1 MALWAAITTAAVAA
15 GLRLPIVDFGLP
27 FLWHPDEPSNIS
39 IGAAMVDHG
48 AWNPHSFLYPSLLYD
63 VVAIVGRMQ
72 RAVGGWHLGGGQS
85 IQVMGTGYTTDP
97 HLYLALRL
105 VTVALSVG
113 ACIIVFGA
121 VNLVTK
127 RWWAA
132 ATAGLLLA
140 VSPLMVLNGVYITP
154 DTYSA
159 FFTAFGLLA
168 ALWVLRRGRRLD
180 YLIAGVAVGLAAGA
194 KYDPSVVAISVVIA
208 HFLRSPA
215 QAGDRRTA
223 PRHHHPAHPL
233 PRWLQEAPLLVWAA
247 ITAVLAFVL
256 TTPGAI
262 ISPHKFISDI
272 RYVELYFASG
282 HAGVTGSSIVF
293 YEHVLT
299 HQGLVFTLLIACGLV
314 ALLGAWW
321 REALVVLGFVVCYT
335 ALISAQAVHYDREL
349 LPSVVGMA
357 LLAGIGVAT
366 ATDLVRTSVVLHKSV
381 VPQASKMRTGLT
393 LLAVGIVVL
402 GLGSS
407 ALTSTRSYAQVRQH
421 PRAEAQTWIYQHI
434 PRGSAVV
441 VEIYGPWLDTARYHV
456 TPVTFVT
463 TGSQKVIPPKAAAIV
478 VTQYGSGRFLAHPG
492 VFKPEVAAYANL
504 VSRYCQGADYTDGPW
519 IRIFVPCA
527 RS

>member
-1 MALWAAITTAAVAA
+1 MAVWALIGTAAVAA

-27 FLWHPDEPSNIS
+27 FLWHPDEPSNIA

-48 AWNPHSFLYPSLLYD
+48 SWNPHSFLYPSLLYD
-63 VVAIVGRMQ
+63 VVAIVGRVQ
-72 RAVGGWHLGGGQS
+72 RAFGGWHVGGGQS
-85 IQVMGTGYTTDP
+85 TQIMGIGYTTDP

-105 VTVALSVG
+105 ITVALSVG

-194 KYDPSVVAISVVIA
+194 KYDPSVVAISVLIA

-215 QAGDRRTA
+215 PADERRPA
-223 PRHHHPAHPL
+223 RRHHHPAHQL
-233 PRWLQEAPLLVWAA
+233 PRWLREAPLLVWAA
-247 ITAVLAFVL
+247 ITAVLAFAL

-262 ISPHKFISDI
+262 VSPHKFVSDV
-272 RYVELYFASG
+272 RYVERYYAYG
-282 HAGVTGSSIVF
+282 HAGNTGSSFVF
-293 YEHVLT
+293 YLHVLT
-299 HQGLVFTLLIACGLV
+299 HQSLLFTVLMAIGLV
-314 ALLGAWW
+314 ALLGVWW
-321 REALVVLGFVVCYT
+321 REGLVVLGFVICYT
-335 ALISAQAVHYDREL
+335 ALISAQVVHYDREL
-349 LPSVVGMA
+349 LPSLVGMA

-366 ATDLVRTSVVLHKSV
+366 AADLVRTSL
-381 VPQASKMRTGLT
+381 VPRTSRSRVGLT
-393 LLAVGIVVL
+393 VLAVGIVVL
-402 GLGSS
+402 GLGST
-407 ALTSTRSYAQVRQH
+407 ALTSTRSYAQVQQH
-421 PRAEAQTWIYQHI
+421 PRAEAQSWIYQHI
-434 PRGSAVV
+434 PRGSTVV
-441 VEIYGPWLDTARYHV
+441 VEIYGPWLDPARYHV
-456 TPVTFVT
+456 IPVSFVT
-463 TGSQKVIPPKAAAIV
+463 TANQGVVPPDAAAII
-478 VTQYGSGRFLAHPG
+478 VTQLGSGRFLAHPG
-492 VFKPEVAAYANL
+492 VFKPEVAAYADL
-504 VSRYCQGADYTDGPW
+504 VGRYCQGPDYTDGPW
-519 IRIFVPCA
+519 IRILVPCS